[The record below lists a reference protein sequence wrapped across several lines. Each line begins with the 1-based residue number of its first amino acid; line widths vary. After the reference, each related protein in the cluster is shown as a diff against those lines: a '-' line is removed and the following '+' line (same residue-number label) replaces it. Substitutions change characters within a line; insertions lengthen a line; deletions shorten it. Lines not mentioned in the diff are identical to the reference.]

1 MMMMLMV
8 WTVFVSLILAL
19 VLSSHSEEVRFATSS
34 ETCALNRHK
43 NWARWIAIINILRC
57 EWKSHWGVSSED
69 HNTWSSKPS
78 LAEVS
83 VNSSWWTWTPWS
95 RVYFLGYGMCRPCD
109 ISCWSRNV
117 PWGAAS
123 WKTPGCDRQQI
134 PPWQPSGGIV
144 CKVCLLHFKLCKQ
157 SHLMVP
163 SFQSDGAGRQTCWR
177 WPPHLWRQPCWGK
190 TCMIFFGEHFYMG

>member
-1 MMMMLMV
+1 MTHDHWPPSQKWFDHYCITGVYLQSFEPQAGPSQV
-8 WTVFVSLILAL
+8 EIPSNILAT
-19 VLSSHSEEVRFATSS
+19 V
-34 ETCALNRHK
+34 
-43 NWARWIAIINILRC
+43 
-57 EWKSHWGVSSED
+57 
-69 HNTWSSKPS
+69 NTWSYKPS

-83 VNSSWWTWTPWS
+83 FNSSWWTPWS

-157 SHLMVP
+157 SHLMVA

>member
-1 MMMMLMV
+1 MTHDHWPPSQKWFDHYCITSGSTYNL
-8 WTVFVSLILAL
+8 SNPRLDL
-19 VLSSHSEEVRFATSS
+19 VKWRSHPTFLPQSTPGPTSPHWQRYLSTRVGEQ
-34 ETCALNRHK
+34 
-43 NWARWIAIINILRC
+43 
-57 EWKSHWGVSSED
+57 
-69 HNTWSSKPS
+69 
-78 LAEVS
+78 
-83 VNSSWWTWTPWS
+83 WTPWS

-134 PPWQPSGGIV
+134 PPWKPSGGIV
-144 CKVCLLHFKLCKQ
+144 CIVCLLHFKLCKQ
-157 SHLMVP
+157 SHLMVA